1 MRITLLLLLT
11 LCFSCKSMKTDS
23 FEKSIN
29 QNIALESACKNSGE
43 CSVEVME
50 NMSLLLQ
57 KDNANMLFPE
67 FVTNTSS
74 KVIKFTYTKKM
85 AQEAADA
92 QYKEEVIFEIPS
104 QENTL
109 FYEND
114 NLQKVKLIH
123 GRFCYCKGAAGY
135 FKITEGTLS
144 IKNGKLQ
151 LDFKNNDVPQ
161 IIDNLVLSY

>member
-1 MRITLLLLLT
+1 
-11 LCFSCKSMKTDS
+11 MKTES
-23 FEKSIN
+23 FEKSIS
-29 QNIALESACKNSGE
+29 QNVTLESACKKSGD
-43 CSVEVME
+43 CIVEVME
-50 NMSLLLQ
+50 DTSILMQ
-57 KDNANMLFPE
+57 KDDADMLFPK
-67 FVTNTSS
+67 FITNTSS
-74 KVIKFTYTKKM
+74 KVIKFTYTQKM
-85 AQEAADA
+85 AQEAEDA

-135 FKITEGTLS
+135 FKITEGRLS

-151 LDFKNNDVPQ
+151 LDFKNNSVPQ
-161 IIDNLVLSY
+161 IIDSLELSY